1 MARYFL
7 SVAYQGSAYAGFQV
21 QQNAVTIQSELER
34 AMAVY
39 FREPVGLTGSSR
51 TDKGVHAVENYFH
64 FDFAYHDPSAWQHHI
79 YHINAILPP
88 DIVVLA
94 VRLVR
99 DGAHCRFD
107 ALSREYEYRIYQHKN
122 PFLDQ
127 RAYFFPFK
135 LDLDAMR
142 SAAAMLMEYDD
153 FSSFSKR
160 NTQVKTFICNIM
172 VSEWICKDDCL
183 IFHVQADRFLR
194 GMVRGLTGTML
205 RVGTGKVSVP
215 NFAAI
220 IDSKDCTQADFSVPA
235 HGLYLMKVAYPDDI
249 FIG

>member
-64 FDFAYHDPSAWQHHI
+64 FDFAYYDPSAWQHHI